1 MKRIMVLIVV
11 LGTAASCASIS
22 GQHRDVLQ
30 EQLKAENRLI
40 KKNSEL
46 ALRENEV
53 LKRENAQYRSEV
65 EKLTEKAQQLAD
77 DLESLNGKYEEDMA
91 RLNDA
96 YKDLYDHFT
105 FLKQETDEKIQALT
119 ESNTLLEKR
128 FADEVS
134 RLNGLMEDQKVA
146 FHTERDLLKDGF
158 ESKIKKLE
166 ARLELSR
173 QESDEKE
180 KTIESLEKDRQE
192 VQARIIELDKTIT
205 VQNEKIKQSEHQYQE
220 MMASSQQLL
229 KDIDEKQAIIDELT
243 ATLHEIRGATDQA
256 TGQ

>member
-1 MKRIMVLIVV
+1 MRIMVLIVV
-11 LGTAASCASIS
+11 LGAAASCASIS
-22 GQHRDVLQ
+22 GQHRDILR

-53 LKRENAQYRSEV
+53 LKRENAQHRSEI
-65 EKLTEKAQQLAD
+65 EKLTETAQQLTD
-77 DLESLNGKYEEDMA
+77 DLDSLNRKYQEDMA
-91 RLNDA
+91 RLDDA
-96 YKDLYDHFT
+96 YKNLYDQFIT
-105 FLKQETDEKIQALT
+105 LKLESDEKIQELT
-119 ESNTLLEKR
+119 SSNELLEKR
-128 FADEVS
+128 FAKEVS
-134 RLNGLMEDQKVA
+134 KLNGLLEEQKVA
-146 FHTERDLLKDGF
+146 FHTERDLLKAGF

-166 ARLELSR
+166 ARLALSR

-192 VQARIIELDKTIT
+192 VQARIIELDKTVT

-220 MMASSQQLL
+220 MMSSSQQLL
-229 KDIDEKQAIIDELT
+229 KDIDEKQAIIDALT
-243 ATLHEIRGATDQA
+243 ATLHKLQEAADQT